1 MTLLRSILFLLALLA
16 QSWPAQAMSRVDA
29 PVACGM
35 SCCASLAVAEI
46 SACGCAEPSAPAEP
60 ASVPPASGLERL
72 PQVVWMSF
80 EDVRPVTRPLM
91 TQPKS
96 HACLAEGE
104 LPCVLH
110 GRLPVL
116 FCSFLI

>member
-16 QSWPAQAMSRVDA
+16 QSWPAQAMSRVDG

-46 SACGCAEPSAPAEP
+46 SACGCADPSAPAEP
-60 ASVPPASGLERL
+60 ASVPPASARERL
-72 PQVVWMSF
+72 PQVVWMCF
-80 EDVRPVTRPLM
+80 EEVRSATRPVM
-91 TQPKS
+91 TQPKAQA
-96 HACLAEGE
+96 HMGEIE
-104 LPCVLH
+104 LPKGLHVL
-110 GRLPVL
+110 LPVL

>member
-1 MTLLRSILFLLALLA
+1 MTLLRAIFLLLVLLA
-16 QSWPAQAMSRVDA
+16 QSWPAQAMRRVDA

-46 SACGCAEPSAPAEP
+46 SACGCLEPSAPAEP
-60 ASVPPASGLERL
+60 ASVPPGSGRELL
-72 PQVVWMSF
+72 PQVVWMSS
-80 EDVRPVTRPLM
+80 EDVRPVTRPVM
-91 TQPKS
+91 TQPK
-96 HACLAEGE
+96 AQARLAAGE